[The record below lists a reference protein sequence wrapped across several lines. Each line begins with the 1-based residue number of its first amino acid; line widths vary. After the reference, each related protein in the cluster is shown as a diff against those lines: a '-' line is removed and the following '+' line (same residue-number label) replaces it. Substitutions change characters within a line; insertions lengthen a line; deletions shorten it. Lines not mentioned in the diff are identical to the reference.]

1 MRMCLQIY
9 VLCAVHTQA
18 EYEQFKAEC
27 IRLQED
33 FNKHKEKYFTDYVAA
48 DMEQGANYDIN

>member
-1 MRMCLQIY
+1 MCLQIY